1 MTDANYHGHMTHKD
15 GSHTALSKEEAAT
28 LFSSFEKHD
37 AEMAVQMPHAWGALG
52 AIGRATER
60 LRKLGWRKGGEL
72 VVKKGDECA
81 VIEIG
86 GVIDDG
92 ISPIKDLKS
101 FNFIIKHETFHCE
114 AYAAGMHERIFLSMR
129 EEEAIMPVEAIEKLL
144 GIIEECGE
152 KLRDFRANNGLKP
165 KNRIQ
170 MAGKNLASFDIPKI
184 KKFIFIIIIYY

>member
-81 VIEIG
+81 VIEMG
-86 GVIDDG
+86 STGMWSGWLDDERKYVHYSG
-92 ISPIKDLKS
+92 CVSSP
-101 FNFIIKHETFHCE
+101 
-114 AYAAGMHERIFLSMR
+114 
-129 EEEAIMPVEAIEKLL
+129 EKVW
-144 GIIEECGE
+144 
-152 KLRDFRANNGLKP
+152 LKP
-165 KNRIQ
+165 LAELTDEERAH
-170 MAGKNLASFDIPKI
+170 MAYCDKDRAEYMEREFARWSADDAIND
-184 KKFIFIIIIYY
+184 